1 MLISECEKFL
11 TKLRALPPTAT
22 QELSVL
28 GVINEAF
35 ACPSAHVRSG
45 CLDLLAGWNSPQI
58 CLSAGSAG
66 EVVLWHTADGD
77 PRVRDRS
84 FHCLL
89 TWLCSLNAVLK
100 SSEFS
105 RPGKAKYFNNHKESV
120 KKELTGWFETNLESV
135 YSAACQGLLDNEEL
149 VRRTSLHVLGKLST
163 IWPHHSLTDVPV
175 FSLNSLLSSKICLDS
190 DLEETQLVDDAFIR
204 VCCRLQ
210 DPSRSVR
217 QLAAHIMADLAK
229 FVTENCLL
237 QTLEKT
243 VMSDRQVRR
252 SMIESDNKSK
262 NKKNKSNNNNLRSTV
277 DNRSQTKNL
286 TSDSI
291 NLISTGCNGAIISGL
306 EDDYFEIRC
315 TTLATVT
322 HIASLNTRFALNCQ
336 DLLVDM
342 LTDDIQD
349 VRLAAV
355 RALSA
360 VGDKVP
366 VKSEQV
372 SIITSALAEG
382 SGRIRRRLHH
392 LLSQCRLASA
402 PCLISLLDGLL
413 QNLRRYPEDRDN
425 LWRCAASVGR
435 NHPIF
440 VETCLSS
447 LLRTHSWLSGPEPVK
462 EDPAYL
468 TVLLLVLNA
477 EPSIPGMLAKFP
489 RHVAS
494 TKIYLQELL
503 PSLLP
508 KTVVNDEFQNVSP
521 LDLPNKKLCLTTD
534 ADDGCTLNGPSIM
547 EHCSLYKFIAS
558 TICRICKLFLMIYDE
573 LSSYCLSLKQEE
585 KCNNLHR
592 RIPCYK
598 YQSHRNTLLSHLIF
612 NDLMNCIKKLNHNK
626 KLKNLLYWLI
636 LLSTIGWYLIS
647 ANIIYHYHSMNSLS
661 SSSSSSTTTTTTSSS
676 TTSRTSSS
684 PTLSSINNNLQLN
697 HNFKEKFIHPIYE
710 RIIKLLNKAIRNSLK
725 INHLFSGKTKYESI
739 YVSQLCSNTFNLFQ
753 SFTND
758 HHQINVNYLLDA
770 LHSII
775 NLLSNSNQ
783 PENNITSMPIHHY
796 SNTRKRS
803 FPTIKFNME
812 QFNDDYV
819 ILIDYLIDLSNR
831 LIPVYAV
838 LLQPSSNSSN
848 LMNIDNNH
856 NIDTRSTISLNKYQP
871 DHNMMIMMN
880 MLNENDL
887 LNMNTNRIDL
897 PTSSSFSH
905 ISGNNVVPEI
915 RFTAIIASAMI
926 RIRAIIIGLNIEMAR
941 KHICIIFR
949 RPDLLVS
956 HNPSTHNNTKNIQS
970 KLYHWWPPSNS
981 WHQLDDD
988 TISSSTS
995 TINQDHLEIRT
1006 HIELTAGRW
1015 SDSGTIN
1022 LGIGYCLQST
1032 DCSFMNN
1039 NICHNDDS
1047 TYHEN
1052 STNDHWNHCILDS
1065 SLIIP
1070 LTPIPLL
1077 SKVKLVPCAPINQW

>member
-1 MLISECEKFL
+1 MLISGCEKFL
-11 TKLRALPPTAT
+11 TRLRALPPTAT

-105 RPGKAKYFNNHKESV
+105 RPGKAKHFNNHKESV
-120 KKELTGWFETNLESV
+120 KKELTGWFEENLESV

-163 IWPHHSLTDVPV
+163 IWPHRSLTDVPV
-175 FSLNSLLSSKICLDS
+175 FSLNSLVSSKICLDS
-190 DLEETQLVDDAFIR
+190 DLEEIQLVDDAFIR

-252 SMIESDNKSK
+252 SMMESDNKSK
-262 NKKNKSNNNNLRSTV
+262 NKTNKSNNNSLRSTV
-277 DNRSQTKNL
+277 DNRLQTKNL

-447 LLRTHSWLSGPEPVK
+447 LLRTHSWLNGPEPVK

-508 KTVVNDEFQNVSP
+508 KTNVNDEFQNVTP
-521 LDLPNKKLCLTTD
+521 LDIPNKKLCLSM
-534 ADDGCTLNGPSIM
+534 DGTLNTSTIM

-558 TICRICKLFLMIYDE
+558 TIYRICKLFIMIHNE
-573 LSSYCLSLKQEE
+573 LSSYYLSVKQTNLEE
-585 KCNNLHR
+585 KSNNLHF

-598 YQSHRNTLLSHLIF
+598 YQSRRNALLSHLIF
-612 NDLMNCIKKLNHNK
+612 NDLINCIKKLNHNG

-636 LLSTIGWYLIS
+636 LITTIGWLLIS
-647 ANIIYHYHSMNSLS
+647 ANSLS
-661 SSSSSSTTTTTTSSS
+661 SSSSSSSTSLLFSSSSSPTTTTTTTSS
-676 TTSRTSSS
+676 
-684 PTLSSINNNLQLN
+684 QLN
-697 HNFKEKFIHPIYE
+697 YHSKEKLIHPIYE

-739 YVSQLCSNTFNLFQ
+739 YISQLCSNTLNLFQ
-753 SFTND
+753 SFIND
-758 HHQINVNYLLDA
+758 HYQINIDYLLNA
-770 LHSII
+770 LNSII
-775 NLLSNSNQ
+775 NLLSNFNQQNDDNTSLPSN
-783 PENNITSMPIHHY
+783 NT
-796 SNTRKRS
+796 TRKRS
-803 FPTIKFNME
+803 YPIE
-812 QFNDDYV
+812 FNDDHDDNNNDNNNNNNV
-819 ILIDYLIDLSNR
+819 VLLINYLIDLSNR
-831 LIPVYAV
+831 LIPVYAI
-838 LLQPSSNSSN
+838 LLQPSSNNSSSLIN
-848 LMNIDNNH
+848 LENNYNINRKSINLINN
-856 NIDTRSTISLNKYQP
+856 NYQP
-871 DHNMMIMMN
+871 DNNNNMMIMMN
-880 MLNENDL
+880 ILNENDL
-887 LNMNTNRIDL
+887 FNINSNRIDL
-897 PTSSSFSH
+897 PTSLSSFNH
-905 ISGNNVVPEI
+905 VVIPEI

-956 HNPSTHNNTKNIQS
+956 RNQLTKSITHNTNIQS

-981 WHQLDDD
+981 WHQLDED
-988 TISSSTS
+988 TTTTTTSTTTTTTTSSTS

-1015 SDSGTIN
+1015 SDSGTID
-1022 LGIGYCLQST
+1022 LGIGYCIQPT
-1032 DCSFMNN
+1032 DCSFINHIYYNNDNDITKQN
-1039 NICHNDDS
+1039 NI
-1047 TYHEN
+1047 
-1052 STNDHWNHCILDS
+1052 NHCLLDS
-1065 SLIIP
+1065 SFIIP

-1077 SKVKLVPCAPINQW
+1077 SKVKLIPCAPIHQW

>member
-11 TKLRALPPTAT
+11 TRLRALPPTAT

-105 RPGKAKYFNNHKESV
+105 RPGKAKYFNNHKESA
-120 KKELTGWFETNLESV
+120 KKELTGWFEANLESV

-163 IWPHHSLTDVPV
+163 IWAHRSLTDVPV
-175 FSLNSLLSSKICLDS
+175 FSLNSLVSSKIFLDS

-252 SMIESDNKSK
+252 SMMEGDNKSK
-262 NKKNKSNNNNLRSTV
+262 DRKNKSNNNNSLRSTV
-277 DNRSQTKNL
+277 DNRLQTKNL

-355 RALSA
+355 RALSV
-360 VGDKVP
+360 VGDK
-366 VKSEQV
+366 
-372 SIITSALAEG
+372 
-382 SGRIRRRLHH
+382 
-392 LLSQCRLASA
+392 CRLASA

-425 LWRCAASVGR
+425 LW
-435 NHPIF
+435 
-440 VETCLSS
+440 S
-447 LLRTHSWLSGPEPVK
+447 LLRTHSWLNGPEPVK

-521 LDLPNKKLCLTTD
+521 LDLPNKKLCLSTD
-534 ADDGCTLNGPSIM
+534 GTLNTSTIM

-558 TICRICKLFLMIYDE
+558 TICRICKLFIMIHNE
-573 LSSYCLSLKQEE
+573 LSSYYLSFKQNNLEE
-585 KCNNLHR
+585 KCNNQH
-592 RIPCYK
+592 
-598 YQSHRNTLLSHLIF
+598 
-612 NDLMNCIKKLNHNK
+612 
-626 KLKNLLYWLI
+626 
-636 LLSTIGWYLIS
+636 
-647 ANIIYHYHSMNSLS
+647 
-661 SSSSSSTTTTTTSSS
+661 
-676 TTSRTSSS
+676 
-684 PTLSSINNNLQLN
+684 
-697 HNFKEKFIHPIYE
+697 FK
-710 RIIKLLNKAIRNSLK
+710 
-725 INHLFSGKTKYESI
+725 
-739 YVSQLCSNTFNLFQ
+739 
-753 SFTND
+753 
-758 HHQINVNYLLDA
+758 
-770 LHSII
+770 
-775 NLLSNSNQ
+775 
-783 PENNITSMPIHHY
+783 
-796 SNTRKRS
+796 
-803 FPTIKFNME
+803 
-812 QFNDDYV
+812 
-819 ILIDYLIDLSNR
+819 
-831 LIPVYAV
+831 
-838 LLQPSSNSSN
+838 
-848 LMNIDNNH
+848 
-856 NIDTRSTISLNKYQP
+856 
-871 DHNMMIMMN
+871 
-880 MLNENDL
+880 
-887 LNMNTNRIDL
+887 
-897 PTSSSFSH
+897 
-905 ISGNNVVPEI
+905 
-915 RFTAIIASAMI
+915 
-926 RIRAIIIGLNIEMAR
+926 
-941 KHICIIFR
+941 
-949 RPDLLVS
+949 
-956 HNPSTHNNTKNIQS
+956 
-970 KLYHWWPPSNS
+970 
-981 WHQLDDD
+981 
-988 TISSSTS
+988 
-995 TINQDHLEIRT
+995 
-1006 HIELTAGRW
+1006 
-1015 SDSGTIN
+1015 
-1022 LGIGYCLQST
+1022 
-1032 DCSFMNN
+1032 
-1039 NICHNDDS
+1039 
-1047 TYHEN
+1047 
-1052 STNDHWNHCILDS
+1052 
-1065 SLIIP
+1065 
-1070 LTPIPLL
+1070 
-1077 SKVKLVPCAPINQW
+1077 

>member
-1 MLISECEKFL
+1 MACGN
-11 TKLRALPPTAT
+11 PGNGD
-22 QELSVL
+22 LSVDPTFL
-28 GVINEAF
+28 RKCRQMEPQPRAEAF

-105 RPGKAKYFNNHKESV
+105 RPGKAKYFNNHKESA
-120 KKELTGWFETNLESV
+120 KKELTGWFEANLESV

-163 IWPHHSLTDVPV
+163 IWPHRSLTDVPV
-175 FSLNSLLSSKICLDS
+175 FSLNSLVSSKIYLDS
-190 DLEETQLVDDAFIR
+190 DLEEIHLVDDAFIR

-210 DPSRSVR
+210 DPSRS
-217 QLAAHIMADLAK
+217 

-252 SMIESDNKSK
+252 SMMEGDNKSK
-262 NKKNKSNNNNLRSTV
+262 DRKNKSNNNNSLRSTV
-277 DNRSQTKNL
+277 DNRLQTKNL

-355 RALSA
+355 RALSV
-360 VGDKVP
+360 VGDKDSGRKSKGEIYRKTP
-366 VKSEQV
+366 LLSEQV

-425 LWRCAASVGR
+425 LWR
-435 NHPIF
+435 NHPVF

-447 LLRTHSWLSGPEPVK
+447 LLRTHSWLNGPEPVK

-521 LDLPNKKLCLTTD
+521 LDLPNKKLCLSTD
-534 ADDGCTLNGPSIM
+534 GKLNASTIM

-558 TICRICKLFLMIYDE
+558 TICRICKLFIMIHNE
-573 LSSYCLSLKQEE
+573 LSTYYLSFKQNKLEE
-585 KCNNLHR
+585 KCNNQHFK
-592 RIPCYK
+592 IPCYK
-598 YQSHRNTLLSHLIF
+598 YQSRRNALLSHLIF
-612 NDLMNCIKKLNHNK
+612 NDLINCIKKLNHNS

-636 LLSTIGWYLIS
+636 LITTI
-647 ANIIYHYHSMNSLS
+647 
-661 SSSSSSTTTTTTSSS
+661 
-676 TTSRTSSS
+676 
-684 PTLSSINNNLQLN
+684 
-697 HNFKEKFIHPIYE
+697 E
-710 RIIKLLNKAIRNSLK
+710 
-725 INHLFSGKTKYESI
+725 
-739 YVSQLCSNTFNLFQ
+739 
-753 SFTND
+753 
-758 HHQINVNYLLDA
+758 
-770 LHSII
+770 
-775 NLLSNSNQ
+775 
-783 PENNITSMPIHHY
+783 
-796 SNTRKRS
+796 
-803 FPTIKFNME
+803 
-812 QFNDDYV
+812 FNDDYV
-819 ILIDYLIDLSNR
+819 RLIDYLIDLSNR
-831 LIPVYAV
+831 LIPVYAI

-848 LMNIDNNH
+848 LINLENNY
-856 NIDTRSTISLNKYQP
+856 NLDTKSILSLNQYQP
-871 DHNMMIMMN
+871 DNNIMIMMN

-887 LNMNTNRIDL
+887 LSINTNRIDL
-897 PTSSSFSH
+897 PTSSFSH
-905 ISGNNVVPEI
+905 ISGNVIIPEI

-956 HNPSTHNNTKNIQS
+956 HNHQFTKSITYNTNIQS

-981 WHQLDDD
+981 WHQLDED
-988 TISSSTS
+988 TTNNNNTTSSIS
-995 TINQDHLEIRT
+995 TINQNHLEIRT

-1015 SDSGTIN
+1015 SDSGTID
-1022 LGIGYCLQST
+1022 LGIGYCLQPT
-1032 DCSFMNN
+1032 DCSFINN
-1039 NICHNDDS
+1039 TI
-1047 TYHEN
+1047 
-1052 STNDHWNHCILDS
+1052 NHCLLDS
-1065 SLIIP
+1065 SFIIP

-1077 SKVKLVPCAPINQW
+1077 SKVKLVPCAPIHQW

>member
-11 TKLRALPPTAT
+11 KRLRALPPTAT

-105 RPGKAKYFNNHKESV
+105 RPGKAKYFNNHKESA
-120 KKELTGWFETNLESV
+120 KKELTGWFEANLESV

-163 IWPHHSLTDVPV
+163 IWPHRSLTDVPV
-175 FSLNSLLSSKICLDS
+175 FSLNSLVSSKIFLDS

-252 SMIESDNKSK
+252 SMMEGDNKSK
-262 NKKNKSNNNNLRSTV
+262 DRKNKSNNNNSLRSTV
-277 DNRSQTKNL
+277 DNRLQTKNL

-355 RALSA
+355 RALSV

-447 LLRTHSWLSGPEPVK
+447 LLRTHSWLNGPEPVK

-521 LDLPNKKLCLTTD
+521 LDVPNKKLCLSTD
-534 ADDGCTLNGPSIM
+534 GTLNTSTIM

-558 TICRICKLFLMIYDE
+558 TICRICKLFIMIHNE
-573 LSSYCLSLKQEE
+573 LSSYHLSFKQNNLEE
-585 KCNNLHR
+585 KCNNQHFK
-592 RIPCYK
+592 IPCYK
-598 YQSHRNTLLSHLIF
+598 YQSRRNALLSHLIF
-612 NDLMNCIKKLNHNK
+612 NDLINCIKKLNHNG

-636 LLSTIGWYLIS
+636 LITTIGWLLVS
-647 ANIIYHYHSMNSLS
+647 ANSLS
-661 SSSSSSTTTTTTSSS
+661 SSSSSSSSSSTSLSSSLTTTTS
-676 TTSRTSSS
+676 
-684 PTLSSINNNLQLN
+684 LSMDNSLQLN
-697 HNFKEKFIHPIYE
+697 YNFKEKLIHPIYE
-710 RIIKLLNKAIRNSLK
+710 RIMKLLNKAIRNSLK

-739 YVSQLCSNTFNLFQ
+739 YVSQLCSNTFKLLQ
-753 SFTND
+753 SFIND
-758 HHQINVNYLLDA
+758 HHQININYLLDS
-770 LHSII
+770 LNSII
-775 NLLSNSNQ
+775 NLLSNSSIQQNDV
-783 PENNITSMPIHHY
+783 TSSLPIIDLSKPLS

-803 FPTIKFNME
+803 FPMEFNLE

-831 LIPVYAV
+831 LIPVYAI
-838 LLQPSSNSSN
+838 LLQPSSNSSS
-848 LMNIDNNH
+848 LMNLENNY
-856 NIDTRSTISLNKYQP
+856 NIDTRSIISLNQYQP
-871 DHNMMIMMN
+871 DNNIMIMMN

-887 LNMNTNRIDL
+887 LSMNTNRIDL
-897 PTSSSFSH
+897 PTSSFSH
-905 ISGNNVVPEI
+905 VSGNVSIPEI

-949 RPDLLVS
+949 RPDLS
-956 HNPSTHNNTKNIQS
+956 GSYNHQFTKSITHNTNIQS

-981 WHQLDDD
+981 WHQLDED
-988 TISSSTS
+988 TTNNNNTSSTS
-995 TINQDHLEIRT
+995 TINHDHLEIRT

-1015 SDSGTIN
+1015 SDSGTID
-1022 LGIGYCLQST
+1022 LGIGYCLQPT

-1039 NICHNDDS
+1039 IYYHDNNDLS
-1047 TYHEN
+1047 KQNNT
-1052 STNDHWNHCILDS
+1052 TNHCLLDS
-1065 SLIIP
+1065 SFIIP

-1077 SKVKLVPCAPINQW
+1077 SKVKLVPCAPIHQW